1 MFVHYIDLGW
11 RSLKRTPVVSL
22 LMLLAIA
29 IGIGITMTSLSV
41 YHMMSVNP
49 MPHKNDQLFA
59 VQLRTMDQ
67 GVDWWTPDD
76 LPFQLTYQDAMNLRK
91 SPVPFRQAAMLK
103 TGFGV
108 KPANPDISPFIET
121 ARAADSDFFAMY
133 EVPFA
138 YGAPWDKAVDLQG
151 EAVAVIGAE
160 LNQKLFGGG
169 NNIGKDIVLDS
180 VSYRIIGIL
189 KAWKLE
195 PQIYDLNNGA
205 WGQNEQLFIPFSLL
219 PIQELKSWG
228 NNNGWKYEEQKTY
241 QDKLNSEVLWLQYK
255 VELADKQA
263 QQDYRDYLAGYI
275 KEQQQLG
282 RFQRDDAEGDIKNIA
297 QWLDYRQIVSD
308 DNKILVGLSFMFL
321 AVCLANILSL
331 LLAKF
336 LKRAPEIGVRRAL
349 GASKTQVFAQ
359 HLVEVGMLGLAGGA
373 LGLVIAQ
380 LGLYLL
386 RSGFSRYEAVAQM
399 DLAMWLAAPTISLL
413 ACLLAGCYPAWKVCR
428 TTPALY
434 LKTQ

>member
-1 MFVHYIDLGW
+1 MFIHYIDLAW
-11 RSLKRTPVVSL
+11 RSLKRTPIVSL

-41 YHMMSVNP
+41 YHMMSANP
-49 MPHKNDQLFA
+49 MQHKDEQIFA

-67 GVDWWTPDD
+67 DASWWTVDN
-76 LPFQLTYQDAMNLRK
+76 LPHQLTYQDAMNLRQ
-91 SPVPFRQAAMLK
+91 SPVPFRQTAMLK

-108 KPANPDISPFIET
+108 KPDNANIAPFMEV
-121 ARAADSDFFAMY
+121 ARAADSDFFAMF

-138 YGAPWDKAVDLQG
+138 HGGPWDKSIDLQG
-151 EAVAVIGAE
+151 QTVAVIGAE
-160 LNQKLFGGG
+160 MNRKLFGGG
-169 NNIGKDIVLDS
+169 NNVGKDIVLDS
-180 VSYRIIGIL
+180 VAYRVVGIL
-189 KAWKLE
+189 ADWKLA

-205 WGQNEQLFIPFSLL
+205 WGNNEQLFIPFSLL
-219 PIQELKSWG
+219 PTEELKSWG

-241 QDKLNSEVLWLQYK
+241 QDKLNSEVVWLQYR
-255 VELADKQA
+255 VELTDKQM

-275 KEQQQLG
+275 KQQQQLG
-282 RFQRDDAEGDIKNIA
+282 RFNRDDAQGDIKYIS
-297 QWLDYRQIVSD
+297 QWLDYREVVSD
-308 DNKILVGLSFMFL
+308 DNKVLVGLSFMFL

-349 GASKTQVFAQ
+349 GASKTQVFMQ
-359 HLVEVGMLGLAGGA
+359 HLVEVGMLGLAGGV
-373 LGLVIAQ
+373 LGLAIAQ
-380 LGLYLL
+380 LGLHLL
-386 RSGFSRYEAVAQM
+386 RSGFSRYEEVAQM
-399 DLAMWLAAPTISLL
+399 DLTMWLAAPTISIL